1 MKYVVYSGQREYNIG
16 MNSERTQIARKGLT
30 APMRW
35 ILDNDWLPHGGNFA
49 LHHGVGKAH
58 EDTKLLKDYCLNTL
72 EYDPNVPGV
81 DDDDVL
87 MSYEYNN
94 IYSIYVF
101 NTLPPKERERAF
113 KDMIDCLC
121 DGGVALIAVR
131 TDFVKGAECEDGV
144 VTKRGTFQTQL
155 NKYGWQWWFSSRAGT
170 GFMSTVLTSK
180 PGYAI
185 IKIRRLPE
193 L

>member
-1 MKYVVYSGQREYNIG
+1 MFWGWREYNIG
-16 MNSERTQIARKGLT
+16 MNSERTQIARKDVT
-30 APMRW
+30 APMRY
-35 ILDNDWLPHGGNFA
+35 LKDNDWMPNGANFV
-49 LHHGVGKAH
+49 LHHGVGKAKA
-58 EDTKLLKDYCLNTL
+58 DTDLLREHCLLTFQ
-72 EYDPNVPGV
+72 YDPNVPGI
-81 DDDDVL
+81 DDDSVL
-87 MSYEYNN
+87 MPYEYNS

-101 NTLPPKERERAF
+101 NTLPPIERMRAF
-113 KDMIDCLC
+113 KEMINCLC
-121 DGGVALIAVR
+121 EGGHAYVAVR
-131 TDFVKGAECEDGV
+131 TDKVQGTESEDGV

-155 NKYGWQWWFSSRAGT
+155 NKDDWHWWFSSRAGI